1 MALLVFFLLA
11 VSLLLVLLSGADVY
25 QRLAAEGQD
34 RYRSRTATQYV
45 TTRIRQAEAVLTEDF
60 SGVEA
65 LVFPETVDG
74 KRYLTR
80 VYCHDGYLKELFT
93 PEEGSFLPEDG
104 EKLLELD
111 ALTFSFAGNCLSVH
125 LAFPNGS
132 CRELTFFLPQREE
145 GGHEA

>member
-25 QRLAAEGQD
+25 QRLAAEGETQ
-34 RYRSRTATQYV
+34 YRRRTATQYI
-45 TTRIRQAEAVLTEDF
+45 TTRIRQAEAVLAEDF
-60 SGVEA
+60 AGAEA
-65 LVFPETVDG
+65 LVFPETVDD

-104 EKLLELD
+104 EKLLELE
-111 ALTFSFAGNCLSVH
+111 ALTFSFEGNYLSLH
-125 LAFPNGS
+125 LTFPNGS

-145 GGHEA
+145 AGHEA